1 MSDTHQEIKTR
12 YLNWAEFEGRG
23 RCEVYVDLAQWV
35 AESDTAQAC
44 IASFEAVK
52 RQPNLVFAALRKAYG
67 VPMSRRELEA
77 ALMAH
82 AEAIGA
88 IIETHRTQ
96 TNEAARCAGLLL
108 GLAQIDGPISLIE
121 VGASAGLC
129 MIPDYYSYRF
139 GDTVIVP
146 QHAGDDAPEITCG
159 FSGVM
164 PNGADEVD
172 IVWRR
177 GIDLHPIDLSDAEQ
191 RQWLE
196 TLVWPSQTE
205 RLKRVQA
212 VMQTAEQQNLQ
223 IDEGHVQDR
232 LADAVAAAPAAST
245 IVVYHAAVMNYLA
258 PQEVAA
264 FRELLE
270 SLSVAWLFQEN
281 RLLFPDL
288 LAEDSGV
295 PLDRFAIVLNAQL
308 LGHTHTHGADIVW
321 L

>member
-12 YLNWAEFEGRG
+12 YLNWAEFEGSG

-35 AESDTAQAC
+35 AESDTAQAF

-139 GDTVIVP
+139 GDT
-146 QHAGDDAPEITCG
+146 
-159 FSGVM
+159 SG
-164 PNGADEVD
+164 
-172 IVWRR
+172 
-177 GIDLHPIDLSDAEQ
+177 LS
-191 RQWLE
+191 
-196 TLVWPSQTE
+196 
-205 RLKRVQA
+205 
-212 VMQTAEQQNLQ
+212 
-223 IDEGHVQDR
+223 IGHVSPEAAEGGTIALVEDGDTITIDIQNRKLELEVTPEALDR
-232 LADAVAAAPAAST
+232 RRAELDKKFGKHWAPARPRQRHIKSPAR
-245 IVVYHAAVMNYLA
+245 LC
-258 PQEVAA
+258 A
-264 FRELLE
+264 FCHQCLRRRSAQ
-270 SLSVAWLFQEN
+270 SLKGWRALI
-281 RLLFPDL
+281 L
-288 LAEDSGV
+288 
-295 PLDRFAIVLNAQL
+295 
-308 LGHTHTHGADIVW
+308 
-321 L
+321 